1 MSAIKKRPGFVVVL
15 QGDDYARLRELDQA
29 LDTQARAV
37 PLRKG
42 DASPVH
48 AAAEERDTFAEE
60 AAARALVFELQAL
73 GKTAWR
79 TFRSEHPPE
88 KGAEEHTQFGFNT
101 DSGGNAAVVAS
112 LLQVTQNGEPL
123 SLPSPAAT
131 EELLDDLSDG
141 DFSRILTEIVNL
153 NEGDGPDPKLST
165 STLVTRAYGGTE
177 ESPSRLG

>member
-1 MSAIKKRPGFVVVL
+1 MSAIKRRTGSVMVL
-15 QGDDYARLRELDQA
+15 QGDDYERLRELDAGLNNQVQG
-29 LDTQARAV
+29 T

-42 DASPVH
+42 DPTPVRE
-48 AAAEERDTFAEE
+48 AAVDRDAFAAEARE
-60 AAARALVFELQAL
+60 RALVFELQAL
-73 GKTAWR
+73 GKTGWR
-79 TFRSEHPPE
+79 NFRAEYPPE
-88 KGAEEHTQFGFNT
+88 KGNEDQVEFGFNT
-101 DSGGNAAVVAS
+101 DTGGNAAVVAS
-112 LLQVTQNGEPL
+112 LLQVTQGGKPL

-165 STLVTRAYGGTE
+165 STLVTRAYGETE

>member
-1 MSAIKKRPGFVVVL
+1 MSAIKKRPGHVTVL
-15 QGDDYARLRELDQA
+15 QGDDYARLRELDQQ
-29 LDTQARAV
+29 LNNRAAAA

-42 DASPVH
+42 DVSPVH
-48 AAAEERDTFAEE
+48 EAAAERDAFAAE
-60 AAARALVFELQAL
+60 AQQRALVFELQAL

-79 TFRSEHPPE
+79 DFRAEHPPA
-88 KGAEEHTQFGFNT
+88 KGNEEHTQFGFNT
-101 DSGGNAAVVAS
+101 DIGGNAAIMLS
-112 LLQVTQNGEPL
+112 LLQVTQGDKPL

-177 ESPSRLG
+177 PSPSRLG